1 MYINPL
7 AMEHGVSS
15 INFDPH
21 KKNKSKIRSVGEKM
35 VIDIGPSWIYQRELA
50 RSFRISSVNVTKS
63 SENCGFG
70 KICSRDILNSELIFV
85 HYCHK
90 NALVH

>member
-21 KKNKSKIRSVGEKM
+21 KKNKSKVRSVGEKM
-35 VIDIGPSWIYQRELA
+35 VIDIGP
-50 RSFRISSVNVTKS
+50 
-63 SENCGFG
+63 
-70 KICSRDILNSELIFV
+70 
-85 HYCHK
+85 
-90 NALVH
+90 

>member
-15 INFDPH
+15 KNFDPH

-35 VIDIGPSWIYQRELA
+35 VIDIGP
-50 RSFRISSVNVTKS
+50 
-63 SENCGFG
+63 
-70 KICSRDILNSELIFV
+70 
-85 HYCHK
+85 
-90 NALVH
+90 

>member
-50 RSFRISSVNVTKS
+50 RSFRISSVNVSKS
-63 SENCGFG
+63 SENCGFVKFALEISLTG
-70 KICSRDILNSELIFV
+70 NSFLCTIV
-85 HYCHK
+85 TK
-90 NALVH
+90 TL

>member
-21 KKNKSKIRSVGEKM
+21 THKKKIENKISGGKNGYRYWSVVRLG
-35 VIDIGPSWIYQRELA
+35 
-50 RSFRISSVNVTKS
+50 
-63 SENCGFG
+63 
-70 KICSRDILNSELIFV
+70 
-85 HYCHK
+85 
-90 NALVH
+90 